1 MFILWLL
8 RLWEYEWGSE
18 GQRLEIVPVA
28 FDTAPLLLLLMN
40 MIIDS
45 FDEYDY
51 WLWSFSSRQNDYWL
65 WSFSS
70 GQIERYEAVCGGDLD
85 METGQLESPN
95 FPEDYQVFFYWWLS
109 GGEYDDDDD
118 YGDDDDN
125 DDDDDDDDGVDDGDE
140 PAWVAKLSRE
150 L

>member
-1 MFILWLL
+1 
-8 RLWEYEWGSE
+8 
-18 GQRLEIVPVA
+18 
-28 FDTAPLLLLLMN
+28 MN
-40 MIIDS
+40 MIIDYS
-45 FDEYDY
+45 LSHPDKLIIDY
-51 WLWSFSSRQNDYWL
+51 GLFHPDKLKGTKLCAEETWTWRQASLSRQT
-65 WSFSS
+65 FRRT
-70 GQIERYEAVCGGDLD
+70 IR
-85 METGQLESPN
+85 
-95 FPEDYQVFFYWWLS
+95 FFYWWLS